1 MMKKMKKRT
10 EILFLV
16 LAAVLLFSCGN
27 SAEEFDHNG
36 YAVGEDDAALFARGC
51 QQYFRGSLSRSME
64 TFNSL
69 IYRFPDSPLRSDSRL
84 AVRRIES
91 DLSGDDFTSPDTSS
105 AVRVD
110 FPLVAIVGKPMV
122 YSTVTRLE
130 SVVVT
135 TGTPPMAI
143 EDSGAPDVTLVLYPE
158 GMEEQANVVS
168 DSLSGWL
175 SSHSSVP
182 VQKGGDIIASV
193 APDHTGIVIVVGSD
207 AVVEEHRAQ
216 SLTVEP

>member
-1 MMKKMKKRT
+1 MKKMMKRA
-10 EILFLV
+10 EILIPV
-16 LAAVLLFSCGN
+16 LAAALLISCGGT
-27 SAEEFDHNG
+27 AEEFDHNG
-36 YAVGEDDAALFARGC
+36 YAVGEGDAALFTRGC
-51 QQYFRGSLSRSME
+51 QQYFRGSLSRARE

-69 IYRFPDSPLRSDSRL
+69 IYRFPDSPLGSDSRL
-84 AVRRIES
+84 AVRRIEA
-91 DLSGDDFTSPDTSS
+91 DLSGEYAISPDTSS
-105 AVRVD
+105 TARVD
-110 FPLVAIVGKPMV
+110 FPLVAIVGQPMV

-135 TGTPPMAI
+135 TGTPPLTI

-158 GMEEQANVVS
+158 DMEEQANVVS

-182 VQKGGDIIASV
+182 VQTGGDIIASV

-207 AVVEEHRAQ
+207 AVVDPQ
-216 SLTVEP
+216 LVQNLTLEP

>member
-1 MMKKMKKRT
+1 MTPLCSHGVVSSISGEASPGPWRRS
-10 EILFLV
+10 IL
-16 LAAVLLFSCGN
+16 
-27 SAEEFDHNG
+27 
-36 YAVGEDDAALFARGC
+36 
-51 QQYFRGSLSRSME
+51 LS
-64 TFNSL
+64 TV
-69 IYRFPDSPLRSDSRL
+69 FPDSPLRSDSRL